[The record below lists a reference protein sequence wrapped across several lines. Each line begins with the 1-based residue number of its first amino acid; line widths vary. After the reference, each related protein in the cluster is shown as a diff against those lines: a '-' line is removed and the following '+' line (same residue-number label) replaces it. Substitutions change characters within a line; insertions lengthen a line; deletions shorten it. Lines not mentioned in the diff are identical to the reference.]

1 MEYIY
6 IKISSKNNV
15 NFKIKMKFEFYYE
28 AMDFIKVVRILCS
41 KEIIESG
48 PDFVLE
54 NDILMVFYTLN

>member
-15 NFKIKMKFEFYYE
+15 NFKIKKKYEFYYE

>member
-1 MEYIY
+1 
-6 IKISSKNNV
+6 
-15 NFKIKMKFEFYYE
+15 MKYEFYYE

-41 KEIIESG
+41 KEIIERG